1 MARFR
6 SGNAIQSK
14 IQMILF
20 GNPFTGKS
28 TMALQSAYLKNPD
41 GSPFKVLYLDP
52 ESGSVDDYLPT
63 LAENGVDMRNILI
76 AYTQSITEVLEF
88 IERAKNGEDFYIPDD
103 DGNETDEVYL
113 DSDGKPFRPD
123 MIVVDGASVLNLT
136 TKTSI
141 VEFSKKR
148 AKVKAAAAG
157 LTGDEKFVKIEGAGM
172 ELKDYQTVNFKGQEL
187 ILDLMGSGKHYI
199 VTARETDEKIT
210 KEINGKEV
218 TVATGRKIPDG
229 FKNMDYNAKTCIR
242 MYRDEDDYTTVRA
255 FVVKDRT
262 GMYSS
267 LHNHSEFSVLDG
279 YGHPQEYLERAKSVG
294 LNAFAITEHGNAYS
308 WIYFD
313 ELKKNYPEIKMIYG
327 VELYECFDMSV
338 KDSNS
343 KYFHLVALAK
353 NERGRVA
360 LNEIVTQSNFEGFY
374 FKPRIDLAHLRP
386 YADDLII
393 LSACLASK
401 LARESDYGQCV
412 KYINEYKS
420 TFPNFFLEMQSH
432 NTDEQRRYN
441 QKVLEL
447 AEATNTEFV
456 ITTDSHA
463 ATKDDLY
470 YQARHVQIA
479 HDDETLTELYDG
491 CYIQSEAEI
500 YEVMSSQIGEEN
512 VKLGL
517 ASTNK
522 VADMIENVD
531 MPFQAPQLPTYP
543 LPDGFE
549 DNLGE
554 KYAERYIDQLEN
566 HEIYKHDETNP
577 LLPYCVSITMYPFL
591 FDGLRNLGGGSGA
604 PHNLDSFA
612 GSFINLCFAIASQ
625 FAGAVSTPEFLSYM
639 DYFVRKEYGD
649 DYYLHADT
657 VVDLSSRRRTI
668 DKVICDKFE
677 QIVYSL
683 NQPAAARSF
692 QSIFWNIAYF
702 DKPYFNGLFENFVF
716 PDGSTMKWDSVSWL
730 QKRFMKWFNKE
741 RCKQILTFPVE
752 TLNLLD
758 NGENYVDT
766 EWADFAAE
774 MLSEGHSFFNYHSS
788 SVDSLASCCRLR
800 NELQDNTFS
809 FTLGAGGV
817 STGSKCVITI
827 NMNRLIQNAVRNDK
841 DIKVALSGQVDDVHK
856 YLLAYDALLQDSFNA
871 KLLPV
876 YDAGYI
882 SLEKQFLTIGIN
894 GLVEGA
900 EYLGYSISPDDNEYC
915 NFVNELLSVIYQ
927 KNKAARTS
935 DVMFNTEYVPAENL
949 GVKNSKWD
957 KEDGYFSPRE
967 CYNSYF
973 YLVDDVD
980 TTPIDKFILHG
991 KTMTGNLDGGAA
1003 LHLNLDEHLSKEQ
1016 YKHLMKVAI
1025 KTGCSYWTV
1034 NVPNTICNDCG
1045 HISKHHLDHCEKC
1058 GSKNIDY
1065 ATRVIGYLKRVS
1077 NFSEARQKEAKKRY
1091 YAKA

>member
-1 MARFR
+1 MGK
-6 SGNAIQSK
+6 GNRGMNYKKELRRYQ
-14 IQMILF
+14 
-20 GNPFTGKS
+20 P
-28 TMALQSAYLKNPD
+28 
-41 GSPFKVLYLDP
+41 YLDYIK
-52 ESGSVDDYLPT
+52 EYSCSLNAASGSKVDANANVENKNVTTLTGELYKKDGIGINRLRMYQK
-63 LAENGVDMRNILI
+63 LAEM
-76 AYTQSITEVLEF
+76 F
-88 IERAKNGEDFYIPDD
+88 
-103 DGNETDEVYL
+103 
-113 DSDGKPFRPD
+113 
-123 MIVVDGASVLNLT
+123 
-136 TKTSI
+136 
-141 VEFSKKR
+141 
-148 AKVKAAAAG
+148 
-157 LTGDEKFVKIEGAGM
+157 
-172 ELKDYQTVNFKGQEL
+172 
-187 ILDLMGSGKHYI
+187 
-199 VTARETDEKIT
+199 
-210 KEINGKEV
+210 
-218 TVATGRKIPDG
+218 
-229 FKNMDYNAKTCIR
+229 
-242 MYRDEDDYTTVRA
+242 
-255 FVVKDRT
+255 
-262 GMYSS
+262 
-267 LHNHSEFSVLDG
+267 
-279 YGHPQEYLERAKSVG
+279 
-294 LNAFAITEHGNAYS
+294 
-308 WIYFD
+308 
-313 ELKKNYPEIKMIYG
+313 
-327 VELYECFDMSV
+327 
-338 KDSNS
+338 
-343 KYFHLVALAK
+343 
-353 NERGRVA
+353 
-360 LNEIVTQSNFEGFY
+360 
-374 FKPRIDLAHLRP
+374 
-386 YADDLII
+386 
-393 LSACLASK
+393 
-401 LARESDYGQCV
+401 
-412 KYINEYKS
+412 
-420 TFPNFFLEMQSH
+420 
-432 NTDEQRRYN
+432 
-441 QKVLEL
+441 
-447 AEATNTEFV
+447 
-456 ITTDSHA
+456 
-463 ATKDDLY
+463 
-470 YQARHVQIA
+470 
-479 HDDETLTELYDG
+479 
-491 CYIQSEAEI
+491 
-500 YEVMSSQIGEEN
+500 GEE
-512 VKLGL
+512 
-517 ASTNK
+517 
-522 VADMIENVD
+522 
-531 MPFQAPQLPTYP
+531 
-543 LPDGFE
+543 
-549 DNLGE
+549 
-554 KYAERYIDQLEN
+554 YAERYIDQLEN

-649 DYYLHADT
+649 DYY
-657 VVDLSSRRRTI
+657 
-668 DKVICDKFE
+668 
-677 QIVYSL
+677 
-683 NQPAAARSF
+683 
-692 QSIFWNIAYF
+692 
-702 DKPYFNGLFENFVF
+702 
-716 PDGSTMKWDSVSWL
+716 
-730 QKRFMKWFNKE
+730 
-741 RCKQILTFPVE
+741 
-752 TLNLLD
+752 
-758 NGENYVDT
+758 
-766 EWADFAAE
+766 
-774 MLSEGHSFFNYHSS
+774 HSFFNYHSS